1 MTPMYFFLMTF
12 FFCHLCNSMALKNA
26 YVTGKSQSI
35 PINYDYLMNSGSYI
49 DMSGI
54 DHRCPYIE
62 NTTNFIPMFA
72 ELLKKQQLL
81 MQLQNKN
88 DSLINKQ
95 ILLEDYNEKFSESD
109 YNSNILAGGL
119 LMDWEAIIE

>member
-1 MTPMYFFLMTF
+1 MYFFLIPLF
-12 FFCHLCNSMALKNA
+12 ACLCCNGMALKNL
-26 YVTGKSQSI
+26 YVAGKYQSI

-62 NTTNFIPMFA
+62 NTTDFIPRFA

-81 MQLQNKN
+81 MQLQNNN